1 MFPLNADRVR
11 FVLVEPGH
19 AGNIG
24 AAARA
29 LKVMGFA
36 RLAVVAPRQADFRA
50 HPEALAFAVG
60 AADVLAAAQDFA
72 ALADALRGVTTA
84 YAMTGYPR
92 EFGPPI
98 VDVREAAARAQAEV
112 ARGATQV
119 AFVFGTERTGLSNED
134 VERCQ
139 ACCAIPADPAFASLN
154 LAQAVQVCA
163 YELRRACAAECVAAE
178 RFAAEAPAPLEQ
190 VEGMHAHLEQALIAL
205 GYLDPGQ
212 PGRLM
217 ARLRRLLNRARPTAT
232 EIDILRGIAAAILR
246 RKSDR
251 AGSRTGAKTDGR

>member
-1 MFPLNADRVR
+1 MNADRVR
-11 FVLVEPGH
+11 FVLVQPGH

-36 RLAVVAPRQADFRA
+36 RLAVVAPRQPDFRS
-50 HPEALAFAVG
+50 HPEAVAFAVG
-60 AADVLAAAQDFA
+60 AADVLAAAEDFDSLAA
-72 ALADALRGVTTA
+72 ALAGVTTA

-92 EFGPPI
+92 EFGPAI
-98 VDVREAAARAQAEV
+98 VEVRAAAARTRAEV
-112 ARGATQV
+112 AEGDAQV
-119 AFVFGTERTGLSNED
+119 AFVFGTERTGLGNED

-163 YELRRACAAECVAAE
+163 YELRRAFATECVAPE
-178 RFAAEAPAPLEQ
+178 RFPAEAPAPVEQ
-190 VEGMHAHLEQALIAL
+190 VEGMHEHLEQALIAL

-232 EIDILRGIAAAILR
+232 EIDILRGIAAAILQ

-251 AGSRTGAKTDGR
+251 AGTKSVGR